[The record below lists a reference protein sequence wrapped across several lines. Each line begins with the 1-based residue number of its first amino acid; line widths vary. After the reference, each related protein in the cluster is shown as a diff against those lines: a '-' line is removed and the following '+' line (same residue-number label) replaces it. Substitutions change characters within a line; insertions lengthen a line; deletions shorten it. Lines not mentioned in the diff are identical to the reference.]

1 MTRGLKTTGL
11 PVPVRNT
18 SYVDAGQVVTINK
31 ARHWARSAN
40 GRGRVVGDEAEGCKA
55 EVRHSAIEFG
65 KVICGVVLLVR
76 QQGEAGH

>member
-1 MTRGLKTTGL
+1 MLTRA
-11 PVPVRNT
+11 R
-18 SYVDAGQVVTINK
+18 VVTINK

-65 KVICGVVLLVR
+65 KVVCGVVTVLLVR
-76 QQGEAGH
+76 QQEEAGH